1 MLFSQLVRACRLLS
15 SQRIDRRRRQR
26 LSLAAFELLECRQ
39 LLSATA
45 IQGLHRSGQTFVTW
59 TEDAAVTGEEYHVYR
74 SASPITTAN
83 LAQAQKLT
91 SKWGPLDDNTS
102 VHQYAA
108 PGTGVP
114 ATFVISDLGTP
125 LAASKGLFVYT
136 TPAAQSGSWYYAVTQ
151 VTNGVEGNT
160 ITVGANSL
168 SSGIAEIVAT
178 PQPVLTVSVNGGK
191 GRIYTQYMDY
201 ANWNPT
207 FEGYA
212 FNYSVALPDT
222 YDPAIA
228 WPLKLMPHAYGERFH
243 MEPSAEYGWPLIEV
257 FVDDSGGTA
266 DTWQTWW
273 YGFAADHNYK
283 TNGQIPTSGVIENF
297 TEQRVLKAIDEVI
310 ANFNVDPQKVHAQ
323 GHSMGA
329 SGSLSLGMRY
339 PGVFSGI
346 FASEPMTNYG
356 SSPGF
361 QDDFTALW
369 GSQAS
374 NLPIVNRGPHAS
386 QLQQYNGTGVYNWM
400 NHHEQLVSR
409 RGDDMAFLMVGHG
422 KADDIIDW
430 ATQGR
435 PFIAALNAGNVGF
448 TAEQRAGWDH
458 NWMSFDFALDEMFSP
473 TDGGLSAWAYPKNY
487 SFPAITNATG
497 SGPNV
502 PGTTGIDF
510 YNMKIEWSVP
520 WNDFHSDVVDIAG
533 RYEITLRS
541 TVAAQVAEVT
551 PRRLQ
556 AFSAP
561 TGSVVSWQNINNA
574 NGQVVQS
581 GAINSDADG
590 LVTIP
595 RFQIGTGTG
604 NRLILTVEAA
614 KPEVTAPIGATSSQT
629 PQLTWTAV
637 NGAASYDVWISN
649 LSTGQ
654 SPQLQV
660 NVVATNYTPTT
671 ALGIGRYRTWIRS
684 RSAGG
689 QLSAWST
696 ARDFQITAAPVTGEV
711 ASPVFSGTPL
721 ISRNALPGAANYDL
735 WINNTS
741 TGQSQVV
748 RQQNLTTDSYQVPA
762 SLGLGVHTFWVRG
775 TDADGVAGAWS
786 VSKQFTSAARVTPTS
801 PNGPTFST
809 QPSFQWQTV
818 TGANRYEVSVV
829 NRATNAV
836 VLSQAGITGTNWTP
850 VTSLPNGNYR
860 WWVRASSTV
869 NGIVGGWSIQTD
881 FNTGGKPTVL
891 TPAGTTNDRTPTISW
906 TAVQGAT
913 RYELWVSRID
923 GGGVVINL
931 TNLTTANYTPPVDL
945 VPRAYRIWVRAVS
958 SSGILS
964 DWSAAVDLTIL

>member
-1 MLFSQLVRACRLLS
+1 MLFSQLARVCRSLS
-15 SQRIDRRRRQR
+15 TGRNHRRCRC
-26 LSLAAFELLECRQ
+26 LNLAASEALESRQ

-45 IQGLHRSGQTFVTW
+45 IQAMHRSGQTFITW

-74 SASPITTAN
+74 SSSPITTAN

-91 SKWGPLDDNTS
+91 NKWGPLDDNTS

-114 ATFVISDLGTP
+114 ATFVISDLGMP

-136 TPAAQSGSWYYAVTQ
+136 TPAAQAGSWYYAVTQ
-151 VTNGVEGNT
+151 LTNGVEGTT
-160 ITVGANSL
+160 ITGGANSL
-168 SSGIAEIVAT
+168 SSSTSGIVAT
-178 PQPVLTVSVNGGK
+178 PQPVLTVSTNGGK

-201 ANWNPT
+201 AKWNPT

-212 FNYSVALPDT
+212 FNYSVALPDN
-222 YDPAIA
+222 YDPAVA
-228 WPLKLMPHAYGERFH
+228 WPLKLMPHAYGERFR

-257 FVDDSGGTA
+257 FVDDSGGTT

-310 ANFNVDPQKVHAQ
+310 ANFSVDPQKVHAQ

-339 PGVFSGI
+339 PSVFSGI

-361 QDDFTALW
+361 QNDFTALW

-386 QLQQYNGTGVYNWM
+386 QLQQYDGTGIYNWM

-422 KADDIIDW
+422 KADDVIDW

-435 PFIAALNAGNVGF
+435 PFIAALNAGNIGF
-448 TAEQRAGWDH
+448 TGEQRAGWDH
-458 NWMSFDFALDEMFSP
+458 NWMSFDFALDSMFSP
-473 TDGGLSAWAYPKNY
+473 TDGGLSAWAYPKSY

-502 PGTTGIDF
+502 PGSTGIDF

-520 WNDFHSDVVDIAG
+520 WNAFHADVIDIAN

-541 TVAAQVAEVT
+541 TVGAQLAEVT

-561 TGSVVSWQNINNA
+561 AGSVVTWQNINNA
-574 NGQVVQS
+574 NGQIVQS
-581 GAINSDADG
+581 GTITSDPDG

-595 RFQIGTGTG
+595 RVQIGTGTG
-604 NRLILTVEAA
+604 NRLVLTVEAA
-614 KPEVTAPIGATSSQT
+614 KPEITAPIGATSSQT
-629 PQLTWTAV
+629 PQLIWTAV
-637 NGAASYDVWISN
+637 KGAASYDVWISN

-660 NVVATNYTPTT
+660 NVAGTNYTPTA
-671 ALGIGRYRTWIRS
+671 ALGIGRYRMWVRS
-684 RSAGG
+684 RSTGN
-689 QLSAWST
+689 QPSAWS
-696 ARDFQITAAPVTGEV
+696 AAKDFQITTAPVTGEV
-711 ASPVFSGTPL
+711 ASPVYSGMPL
-721 ISRNALPGAANYDL
+721 ISWSPLTGAANYDL

-741 TGQSQVV
+741 TGQSQVI
-748 RQQNLTTDSYQVPA
+748 RQQSLTTNSYQVPA
-762 SLGLGVHTFWVRG
+762 SLGLGTHTFWVRG
-775 TDADGVAGAWS
+775 IDADGVAGDWS
-786 VSKQFTSAARVTPTS
+786 VSRQFMSAARVTPTT

-809 QPSFQWQTV
+809 QPTLQWQAV
-818 TGANRYEVSVV
+818 SGANRYEVSVV
-829 NRATNAV
+829 NRPTNAV
-836 VLSQAGITGTNWTP
+836 VLSQSGITGTNWTP
-850 VTSLPNGNYR
+850 VSSLPNGNYR

-869 NGIVGGWSIQTD
+869 YGIVGGWSIHTD

-906 TAVQGAT
+906 TAVQGAA

-923 GGGVVINL
+923 GGGVIINL
-931 TNLTTANYTPPVDL
+931 TNLTANSYTPTTSL

-958 SSGILS
+958 TTGTMS
-964 DWSAAVDLTIL
+964 DWSAPVDLTIL